1 VSGKNDGPGRQRYTG
16 MIAVL
21 EEEILNNRTI
31 IYSYN

>member
-1 VSGKNDGPGRQRYTG
+1 

-31 IYSYN
+31 IYSYNWWKLLEIK